1 MAARFGAAGIRDM
14 GEVMGKTR
22 RNRVVAAL
30 GAGGVL
36 AAVLSA
42 TGPAALAQPTAIPK
56 ACVAIEALVGDGVS
70 GPGLGGEVLR
80 VSPGG
85 QSTLT
90 TNSSPSGRPA
100 LDAPSDMAFLPNKDI
115 VITDEGFTG
124 FVPDVVEV
132 NPATGARTLI
142 SGGGRGSGP
151 ALAVPDTVAV
161 EASGDILVS
170 NEGVTGGT
178 QLLRINPATGDRV
191 VLSANGTGTGPT
203 ITGASVGLENG
214 VIYLMDQNGTIMSVD
229 PLTGDR
235 TLISGPT
242 RGTGPGFVFP
252 VSMASDS
259 ANSVVVLDM
268 KQAPAGPG
276 FGLGALIRVDLAT
289 GNRTVLSVDGTP
301 KGSPVFDT
309 PIDVRYDA
317 CENAFYVLQTGFGSP
332 SEPGKVL
339 KVDATT
345 GTRSLF
351 ATYQGAENYALLL
364 RPAPVKLPGGGAG
377 QPSNQ

>member
-1 MAARFGAAGIRDM
+1 M
-14 GEVMGKTR
+14 
-22 RNRVVAAL
+22 
-30 GAGGVL
+30 
-36 AAVLSA
+36 
-42 TGPAALAQPTAIPK
+42 
-56 ACVAIEALVGDGVS
+56 
-70 GPGLGGEVLR
+70 
-80 VSPGG
+80 
-85 QSTLT
+85 
-90 TNSSPSGRPA
+90 
-100 LDAPSDMAFLPNKDI
+100 
-115 VITDEGFTG
+115 
-124 FVPDVVEV
+124 
-132 NPATGARTLI
+132 
-142 SGGGRGSGP
+142 
-151 ALAVPDTVAV
+151 

>member
-1 MAARFGAAGIRDM
+1 
-14 GEVMGKTR
+14 
-22 RNRVVAAL
+22 VVAAAL

-36 AAVLSA
+36 ATVLSA
-42 TGPAALAQPTAIPK
+42 AGPAALAQPTALPK
-56 ACVAIEALVGDGVS
+56 ACVAIEALVTDGIS
-70 GPGLGGEVLR
+70 GPGTGGGEVLR

-85 QSTLT
+85 QGTLT
-90 TNSSPSGRPA
+90 TNSSPSGNPR
-100 LDAPSDMAFLPNKDI
+100 LDTPSDMAFLPNGDI
-115 VITDEGFTG
+115 VITDEGSSALRPA
-124 FVPDVVEV
+124 VIEV
-132 NPATGARTLI
+132 NPGTGARTLI
-142 SGGGRGSGP
+142 SGRGQGSGP
-151 ALAVPDTVAV
+151 ALKVPVSVAV
-161 EASGDILVS
+161 EASGDILVAD
-170 NEGVTGGT
+170 EGGTAGT
-178 QLLRINPATGDRV
+178 QLLRISPATGDRV
-191 VLSANGTGTGPT
+191 VLSANGTGSGPT
-203 ITGASVGLENG
+203 LTGAAAGLEGG
-214 VIYLMDQNGTIMSVD
+214 VIYLMDQAGTIMSVD
-229 PLTGDR
+229 PVTGDR

-332 SEPGKVL
+332 SELGRVM

-364 RPAPVKLPGGGAG
+364 RPVPVKLPGGGAG